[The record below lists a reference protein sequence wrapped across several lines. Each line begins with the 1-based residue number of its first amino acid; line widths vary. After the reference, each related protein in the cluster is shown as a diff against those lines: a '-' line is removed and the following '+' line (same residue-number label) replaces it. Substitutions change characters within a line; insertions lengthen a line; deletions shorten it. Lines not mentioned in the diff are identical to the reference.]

1 MHNLKMKNEDTKK
14 TIATNITLF
23 MDIYSK
29 TRKEVCQDLNIKYTT
44 FCDWV
49 NAKTYPRMEAL
60 EQLAYYF
67 RVEVRDFLIETS
79 ENSDMT
85 KRIAAY
91 AKRMGVYI
99 GKGDWKMKE
108 LEDLFE
114 QDKYEKVKFK
124 HKTLEE
130 RAEAYGGQV
139 GHYEE
144 MDYGQ
149 SVGREIW

>member
-1 MHNLKMKNEDTKK
+1 MYNHMMKNEDTKK
-14 TIATNITLF
+14 IIAANIAIF
-23 MDIYSK
+23 MNIYSK

-67 RVEVRDFLIETS
+67 RIEVKDFLIEIS
-79 ENSDMT
+79 ENSDMA

-91 AKRMGVYI
+91 SKRMGVYI
-99 GKGDWKMKE
+99 GKGDWKMQE
-108 LEDLFE
+108 LEDFFE
-114 QDKYEKVKFK
+114 QDNCEKVKFR
-124 HKTLEE
+124 HLTLEE
-130 RAEAYGGQV
+130 RAEAFGGQI

-144 MDYGQ
+144 MNYGQ
-149 SVGREIW
+149 PVGREIW